1 MERITALCQ
10 YQHGY
15 QKQKLL
21 VVSTLKKRGLSNMKI
36 LSDVFFMPR
45 WVSNIRSA
53 ACAGKNCFAK
63 TWYLLLCWS
72 VFAGMVS
79 GLLGCTGGPL
89 PSKDLVG
96 KTIHPGPAREMNQ
109 AYLIGPG
116 DLVELTVLSAPGVA
130 PAEYV
135 LQTGDTILM
144 EFHRNEYLNRNLL
157 IRPDGFVT
165 LPYLGEVQA
174 AGHAA
179 SELNQTLTQRYRRYF
194 KRPQV
199 TLSVVSYNTHFKEL
213 LTVIT
218 NSATGQSKMMPVG
231 LDGYLSPP
239 FMPKLQVAGRSTA
252 WIQEEMQQAYSRVL
266 GNITVLVDLKE
277 IRSNLVYVLGEVNR
291 PGVINIPAPATV
303 TQMISLAGGYKDSAS
318 LSSVLLIRPDEG
330 NQPTGRLINVER
342 IIKKANMG
350 DDVLVQ
356 RYDVIYVP
364 PSVIHKLNLAILFG
378 IRNMMPLQSSSSIG
392 FTYLWGPSSGFKPF

>member
-1 MERITALCQ
+1 
-10 YQHGY
+10 
-15 QKQKLL
+15 
-21 VVSTLKKRGLSNMKI
+21 MKI

-45 WVSNIRSA
+45 WVSNISSA
-53 ACAGKNCFAK
+53 ACVGKNCFAR

-72 VFAGMVS
+72 VFTGIVAGS
-79 GLLGCTGGPL
+79 FGCTGGPL
-89 PSKDLVG
+89 PSFELVG
-96 KTIHPGPAREMNQ
+96 KTVHPGPAREMNQ
-109 AYLIGPG
+109 EYLIGPG

-174 AGHAA
+174 AGHTA
-179 SELNQTLTQRYRRYF
+179 SELNETLTKRYRGFFR
-194 KRPQV
+194 RPQV
-199 TLSVVSYNTHFKEL
+199 TISVVSYNTHFKEL
-213 LTVIT
+213 LGVIT
-218 NSATGQSKMMPVG
+218 NSATGQSKTMHVG
-231 LDGYLSPP
+231 LDGSLSPP
-239 FMPKLQVAGRSTA
+239 FMPKLLVAGRSTA
-252 WIQEEMQQAYSRVL
+252 WVQEEMQQAYSKVL

-277 IRSNLVYVLGEVNR
+277 IKSNLVYVLGEVNR

-303 TQMISLAGGYKDSAS
+303 TQMISLAGGYKETAS

-330 NQPTGRLINVER
+330 NQPTGRLINVEA
-342 IIKKANMG
+342 IIEKANLGG
-350 DDVLVQ
+350 DELVQ

-364 PSVIHKLNLAILFG
+364 PSVIHKLNLAILYG

-392 FTYLWGPSSGFKPF
+392 FTYLWGPSSGFQPF